1 MRPWGALTLCLSSTM
16 KKRPLLRGV
25 VLDMDGTLTVPNL
38 DFAEM
43 YRRCGVDKKDDILQV
58 LATMPS
64 EEAAYRY
71 KIIEEME
78 DEATRTMEL
87 MPGAPELMLWLRAHQ
102 IPTALVTRNTHKS
115 AKALEREL
123 GPLDIIVA
131 RDTHVNILPKP
142 HPAAMQYICDEWKI
156 SDPSSV
162 IMIGDSPANDIA
174 FGKGAGTVTAL
185 LDSGRKHFE
194 ADKAPTESADFVVD
208 LLWKLPRHLWMHFE
222 VDGKLGTHMP
232 LKKYTAP
239 APSSPTTR
247 SAAAGNMDGMDPDQ
261 LHEQDESGNT
271 PLIWAADA
279 GHDHIV
285 EYVLQNSSA
294 ASVNVR
300 GYLGSTAVCRA
311 ARRGH
316 VAILER
322 LLQAG
327 ADPNICNDKMQYP
340 LHFAAF
346 KEHMPAVQVLLA
358 CKKLNKCVLDR
369 KGRIPADD
377 TKNDEIRNV
386 ILASMEQ

>member
-1 MRPWGALTLCLSSTM
+1 MKPWGALTLCLSSTM

-43 YRRCGVDKKDDILQV
+43 YRRCEVDKKDDILKV
-58 LATMPS
+58 LAAMS
-64 EEAAYRY
+64 NEEAACRY

-78 DEATRTMEL
+78 DEATRTMKL
-87 MPGAPELMLWLRAHQ
+87 MPGAPELMTWLRAHQ
-102 IPTALVTRNTHKS
+102 IPTALVTRNTYKS
-115 AKALEREL
+115 AKALETKL
-123 GPLDIIVA
+123 GPLDVIVA
-131 RDTHVNILPKP
+131 RDTHADILPKP
-142 HPAAMQYICDEWKI
+142 HPAAMHYICDEWNI
-156 SDPSSV
+156 SDPSTL

-174 FGKGAGTVTAL
+174 FGKGAGTSTAL
-185 LDSGRKHFE
+185 LDSGRQYFD
-194 ADKAPTESADFVVD
+194 ANKAPTESADVVVD
-208 LLWKLPRHLWMHFE
+208 KLWHLPHQLWLHFE
-222 VDGKLGTHMP
+222 VGGQLGTNMP
-232 LKKYTAP
+232 LKKYKAP
-239 APSSPTTR
+239 APSSPTTC
-247 SAAAGNMDGMDPDQ
+247 SVVAGNIEGMSPNQ
-261 LHEQDESGNT
+261 LHEPDESGNT

-285 EYVLQNSSA
+285 QYLLKDST
-294 ASVNVR
+294 ASIDVR

-316 VAILER
+316 DRILER

-327 ADPNICNDKMQYP
+327 ADPNICNDKLQYP

-346 KEHMPAVQVLLA
+346 KEHMPSVQVLLA
-358 CKKLNKCVLDR
+358 CEKLNMCVLDR

-386 ILASMEQ
+386 VLASMEL